1 MGAVGVGGIAGG
13 LVVASLGRF
22 EQRGRLQLLAL
33 FVLSL
38 SLIGFAFSST
48 LPLALLCLA
57 VAGFS
62 ELIFLT
68 TNQTLLQ
75 LSIPDHL
82 RGRVTAVVNL
92 TNVIMPLGG
101 MLAGVGSDL
110 LGGPKTI
117 TVILAGTAAVIAIL
131 VFILVPTVRNY
142 RLSQG
147 MASNG

>member
-1 MGAVGVGGIAGG
+1 M
-13 LVVASLGRF
+13 
-22 EQRGRLQLLAL
+22 
-33 FVLSL
+33 

-48 LPLALLCLA
+48 LPIALLCLA
-57 VAGFS
+57 LAGFS

-92 TNVIMPLGG
+92 TNVISPMGG
-101 MLAGVGSDL
+101 MLAGAGSDL
-110 LGGPKTI
+110 LGGPKII

-131 VFILVPTVRNY
+131 VFLLVPTVRNY

-147 MASNG
+147 IASNATNTPKETGA